1 MVLLFRG
8 IKSLAAANHGHTI
21 RPRQKM
27 NSNPNTPNG
36 IASGIAS
43 TFSNFTGQ
51 HGGSG
56 LLSSMNHPSSASS
69 SSNSSFS
76 ENNTSQQQQQQ
87 FRSNTNSNAA
97 TTLFAGSY
105 SFREL
110 SMETNAP
117 YPAPEGET
125 LAIALNCLVAI
136 AESLKIATI
145 DAFGHKLPKP
155 TEFDSN
161 TMKSTTATSGA
172 TSTPTTTSSTTTSSS
187 SSSQPP
193 FLVKYRIIK
202 PPSSAITKNKSN
214 LSLEEFLQ
222 HKNESDQRNSQDFN
236 NDSGAA
242 GGDIKEL
249 EYDDYYGVEEEEEED
264 EGGGKGLNERQKEI
278 LNAHRACVRAFVSS
292 TWEHFLG
299 VVSELLLQVN
309 SAVALAAANSSSHH
323 ASGHNGSHGNSSSN
337 SNNNSAH
344 MGSVSMMSGN
354 NNNASQSHN
363 QTSMSSTGSGNN
375 NNNNSNGANN
385 NNNNS
390 SNKNTPVVSTHRLL
404 LDKLLSVCVSLTI
417 SAGACD
423 LSAPRDCLLGTLCKA
438 AVPTPMISSY
448 ENGGGGGGVT
458 LHNHNVVVLKAVLI
472 VSHTL
477 ANSLGP
483 AWYVMY
489 KVIQFK

>member
-56 LLSSMNHPSSASS
+56 LLSSMNHPSSASNS
-69 SSNSSFS
+69 SSSFS
-76 ENNTSQQQQQQ
+76 ENNTFSSQQQQQQQ

-161 TMKSTTATSGA
+161 NTMKSTTVTSGA
-172 TSTPTTTSSTTTSSS
+172 TSTPTTTTTTTTSSS
-187 SSSQPP
+187 SQPT

-222 HKNESDQRNSQDFN
+222 HKNESDQRNSFDFKD
-236 NDSGAA
+236 DSGAV

-249 EYDDYYGVEEEEEED
+249 EFDDYYGVEDED
-264 EGGGKGLNERQKEI
+264 EDEGGGGKGLNERQKEI

-323 ASGHNGSHGNSSSN
+323 ASGNNGHGNNSN
-337 SNNNSAH
+337 SNNNAH

-354 NNNASQSHN
+354 NSNASQSHN
-363 QTSMSSTGSGNN
+363 QTSMSSTGSGNMN

-385 NNNNS
+385 NNNN

-448 ENGGGGGGVT
+448 ENSGGGGGVVT

-489 KVIQFK
+489 N